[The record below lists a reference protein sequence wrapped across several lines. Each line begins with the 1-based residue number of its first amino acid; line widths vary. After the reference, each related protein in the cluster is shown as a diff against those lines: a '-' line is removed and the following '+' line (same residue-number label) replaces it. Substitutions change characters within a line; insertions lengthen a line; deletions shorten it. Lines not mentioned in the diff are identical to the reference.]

1 MNLSRAT
8 DRIKFKA
15 STVYNYL
22 NNPINYESILI
33 DEISEFSMIN
43 EKSFAIKIGSLPK
56 ISLEHNSNPLER
68 STSLKSNNEKL
79 SFVFNFKVRE
89 IDESSCNIE
98 IHFKGEFSS
107 MMQMMI
113 KPPMNKFL
121 DAISK
126 KVISIDF
133 NK

>member
-1 MNLSRAT
+1 MDLSRVT

-15 STVYNYL
+15 STVYNFL
-22 NNPINYESILI
+22 NNPVNYESILI
-33 DEISEFSMIN
+33 DEISEFSMID

-56 ISLEHNSNPLER
+56 ISLEHNSNVLEL
-68 STSLKSNNEKL
+68 STSLKSNNEKF
-79 SFVFNFKVRE
+79 SFVFNFKVSE

-133 NK
+133 SK

>member
-1 MNLSRAT
+1 MDLSRVT

-22 NNPINYESILI
+22 NNPINYESILA
-33 DEISEFSMIN
+33 DEISQFSMIDT
-43 EKSFAIKIGSLPK
+43 ESFAIKIGSLPK
-56 ISLEHNSNPLER
+56 ISLEHKSNVLER
-68 STSLKSNNEKL
+68 STSLRSKNEKL
-79 SFVFNFKVRE
+79 SFVFNFKVID

-98 IHFKGEFSS
+98 INFKGEFSS

-133 NK
+133 SK

>member
-1 MNLSRAT
+1 MDLSRVT

-15 STVYNYL
+15 STVYNFL
-22 NNPINYESILI
+22 NNPVNYKSILI
-33 DEISEFSMIN
+33 DEISEFSMID

-56 ISLEHNSNPLER
+56 ISLEHNSNVLEL

-79 SFVFNFKVRE
+79 SFFFNFKVSE

-133 NK
+133 SK

>member
-1 MNLSRAT
+1 MNLIRVT

-22 NNPINYESILI
+22 NNPINYESILA
-33 DEISEFSMIN
+33 DEISEFSMIDT
-43 EKSFAIKIGSLPK
+43 ESFSIKIGSLPK
-56 ISLEHNSNPLER
+56 ISLEHKSNVLER
-68 STSLKSNNEKL
+68 STSLKSKNEKL
-79 SFVFNFKVRE
+79 SFVFNFKVID

-98 IHFKGEFSS
+98 INFKGEFSS

-133 NK
+133 SK

>member
-1 MNLSRAT
+1 MNLSRET
-8 DRIKFKA
+8 ERIKFKA

-22 NNPINYESILI
+22 NNPINYESILA
-33 DEISEFSMIN
+33 DEISEFSIIDI
-43 EKSFAIKIGSLPK
+43 ESFSIKIGSLPK
-56 ISLEHNSNPLER
+56 ISLEHKSNVLER
-68 STSLKSNNEKL
+68 STSLNSKNEKL
-79 SFVFNFKVRE
+79 SFVFNFKVID

-98 IHFKGEFSS
+98 INFKGEFSS

-126 KVISIDF
+126 KIISIDF
-133 NK
+133 SK

>member
-1 MNLSRAT
+1 MNLIRVT

-22 NNPINYESILI
+22 NNPINYESILA
-33 DEISEFSMIN
+33 DEISEFSIIDI
-43 EKSFAIKIGSLPK
+43 ESFSIKIGSLPK
-56 ISLEHNSNPLER
+56 ISLEHKSNVLER
-68 STSLKSNNEKL
+68 STSLNSKNEKL
-79 SFVFNFKVRE
+79 SFVFNFKVID

-98 IHFKGEFSS
+98 INFKGEFSS

-133 NK
+133 SK

>member
-1 MNLSRAT
+1 MNLIRVT

-22 NNPINYESILI
+22 NNPINYESILA
-33 DEISEFSMIN
+33 DEISQFSMIDT
-43 EKSFAIKIGSLPK
+43 ESFAIKIGSLPK
-56 ISLEHNSNPLER
+56 ISLEHKSNVLVR
-68 STSLKSNNEKL
+68 SASLKSKNEKL
-79 SFVFNFKVRE
+79 SFVFNFKVID

-98 IHFKGEFSS
+98 INFKGEFSS

-133 NK
+133 SK

>member
-15 STVYNYL
+15 SNVYNYL

-33 DEISEFSMIN
+33 EEISEFSMIN

-79 SFVFNFKVRE
+79 SFVFNFKVSE

-98 IHFKGEFSS
+98 INFKGEFSS

-133 NK
+133 SK

>member
-1 MNLSRAT
+1 MNLSRST
-8 DRIKFKA
+8 DVIKFKA

-22 NNPINYESILI
+22 NNPINYESILA
-33 DEISEFSMIN
+33 DEISEFSMIDA
-43 EKSFAIKIGSLPK
+43 KSFAIKIGSLPK
-56 ISLEHNSNPLER
+56 ISLEHNSNVLEL
-68 STSLKSNNEKL
+68 STSLKSNNEL
-79 SFVFNFKVRE
+79 SFVFNFKVIE

-98 IHFKGEFSS
+98 INFKGEFSS